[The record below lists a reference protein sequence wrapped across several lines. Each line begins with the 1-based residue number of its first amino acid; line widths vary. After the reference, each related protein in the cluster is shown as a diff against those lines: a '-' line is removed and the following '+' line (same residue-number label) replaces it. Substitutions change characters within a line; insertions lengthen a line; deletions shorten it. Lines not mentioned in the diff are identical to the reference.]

1 MSGHDGSEYTLCV
14 TFEEWYLG
22 DGTYPLFHCG
32 EKVNLSFYI
41 PTNDF
46 KIADM
51 QESYFKQIKDSD
63 YSFSGQVIRNYKEN
77 DGQLIIIDTGTF
89 KFYMEIPKKKLSLTV
104 GQFICGSGSLLID
117 YYAWV
122 ENLRNYENPPD
133 LFYNFKVAKIRKVQ
147 IPEKFIYRNDKAMS
161 YPSSLS
167 PNDCTENDIL
177 EIEDMDGDNGNTS
190 FYLLDLKTINEEVVK
205 TFCNI

>member
-1 MSGHDGSEYTLCV
+1 MTDLCV
-14 TFEEWYLG
+14 IFEEWYLG
-22 DGTYPLFHCG
+22 DGTYPPLSRG

-46 KIADM
+46 KISDNH
-51 QESYFKQIKDSD
+51 ESYFIQIKDSD

-77 DGQLIIIDTGTF
+77 DGQLIIVDTGRF

-104 GQFICGSGSLLID
+104 GQFICGSGPLLID

-122 ENLRNYENPPD
+122 ENLRNYENHPD
-133 LFYNFKVAKIRKVQ
+133 LFYNFKVDKIRKVQ

-167 PNDCTENDIL
+167 PKDYSENDIL

-190 FYLLDLKTINEEVVK
+190 FYLLNLETINEQVPK
-205 TFCNI
+205 TFC